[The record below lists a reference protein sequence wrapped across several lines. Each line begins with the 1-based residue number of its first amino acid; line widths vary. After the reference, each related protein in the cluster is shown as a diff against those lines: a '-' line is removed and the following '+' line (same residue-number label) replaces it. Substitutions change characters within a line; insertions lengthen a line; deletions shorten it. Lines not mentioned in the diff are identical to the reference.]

1 MPRSNSSLTSEFM
14 QDKALIDQLMSFA
27 QKVQSC
33 FTGMQVSIEQ
43 ELSTA
48 GDNYDRHFSASA
60 RFGFTLTNFAIR
72 FSGNKMMFMG
82 EHDHYE
88 IHGDAITGLKEL
100 GNNSY
105 QLLEVLSKRIY
116 RRSTIR
122 FMPLTSTQL
131 NP

>member
-1 MPRSNSSLTSEFM
+1 MK
-14 QDKALIDQLMSFA
+14 DKALIDQIVNFA
-27 QKVQSC
+27 QKVQSS
-33 FTGMQVSIEQ
+33 FIGMHVHIEQ

-48 GDNYDRHFSASA
+48 GDNYDRHVSASA
-60 RFGFTLTNFAIR
+60 KFGFTLTDFAIR

-88 IHGDAITGLKEL
+88 IHGDAITELKAL
-100 GNNSY
+100 DANSY
-105 QLLEVLSKRIY
+105 QLLEVLSERIY

-122 FMPLTSTQL
+122 FIPLTSTPL

>member
-1 MPRSNSSLTSEFM
+1 
-14 QDKALIDQLMSFA
+14 
-27 QKVQSC
+27 
-33 FTGMQVSIEQ
+33 
-43 ELSTA
+43 
-48 GDNYDRHFSASA
+48 
-60 RFGFTLTNFAIR
+60 
-72 FSGNKMMFMG
+72 MFMG

>member
-1 MPRSNSSLTSEFM
+1 MK
-14 QDKALIDQLMSFA
+14 DKALIEEIVAFA
-27 QKVQSC
+27 QKAQSS
-33 FTGMQVSIEQ
+33 FTGMQVHIEQ

-60 RFGFTLTNFAIR
+60 SFGFKLSNFAIR

-88 IHGDAITGLKEL
+88 IHGDALTELKDF

-105 QLLEVLSKRIY
+105 QLLEVLSERVY

-122 FMPLTSTQL
+122 FTTLTEK
-131 NP
+131 